1 MGALRAYEAG
11 IRLVEAMPEA
21 PDRHERFVVAHS
33 GMGDAYLGL
42 DDRPQ
47 AINCWRN
54 AMTATRA
61 QFGEDHPQSA
71 SILVC
76 IGTVQLNADE
86 IGPACASF
94 TQAMEVFRAAGH
106 PESMGAAIALQKLA
120 LAHLMKGDVTLAMNH
135 AQQAVRASQSHGPE
149 MRSQTQELVRK
160 IEDSKL
166 AAAGMAVTPNLLKT
180 AAELAEEIP
189 LNGRTIFPQRA
200 ATGRPASRTGR
211 TNINGNWAALGR

>member
-1 MGALRAYEAG
+1 
-11 IRLVEAMPEA
+11 
-21 PDRHERFVVAHS
+21 
-33 GMGDAYLGL
+33 
-42 DDRPQ
+42 
-47 AINCWRN
+47 
-54 AMTATRA
+54 
-61 QFGEDHPQSA
+61 
-71 SILVC
+71 
-76 IGTVQLNADE
+76 
-86 IGPACASF
+86 
-94 TQAMEVFRAAGH
+94 
-106 PESMGAAIALQKLA
+106 MGAAIALQKLA

-211 TNINGNWAALGR
+211 TNINGNWAAFGR